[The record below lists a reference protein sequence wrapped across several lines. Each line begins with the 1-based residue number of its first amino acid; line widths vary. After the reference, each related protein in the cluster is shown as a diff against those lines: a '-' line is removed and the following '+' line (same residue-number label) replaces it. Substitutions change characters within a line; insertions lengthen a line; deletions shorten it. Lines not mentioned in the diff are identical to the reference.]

1 MSTRA
6 EALYA
11 ARAVL
16 QPKKSKYRAVKTTV
30 DGITFASKAEA
41 KRYQELKALEWAGQI
56 WDLKLQP
63 VFVLADAVTIN
74 GRRRPSIRYVGDF
87 AYKTL
92 DDKQV
97 VEDVKG
103 MLTPVYRLKRHLMKS
118 QLGID
123 IVEIGKNGT
132 R

>member
-1 MSTRA
+1 MVSPG
-6 EALYA
+6 YA

-16 QPKKSKYRAVKTTV
+16 QPAKKSKYRAIKTTV

-41 KRYQELKALEWAGQI
+41 KRYQELKALCLAGHI
-56 WDLKLQP
+56 LNLKCQP

-74 GRRRPSIRYVGDF
+74 GRRRPSIRYVADF
-87 AYKTL
+87 SYYTP
-92 DDKQV
+92 DMDFV

-123 IVEIGKNGT
+123 IVEITK
-132 R
+132 

>member
-1 MSTRA
+1 MVSPG
-6 EALYA
+6 YA

-16 QPKKSKYRAVKTTV
+16 QPAKKSKYRAVKTVV

-41 KRYQELKALEWAGQI
+41 ERYRELKVLEKAGEI
-56 WDLKLQP
+56 GLLSLQP

-74 GRRRPSIRYVGDF
+74 GRKKPALKYKADF
-87 AYKTL
+87 SYMTKAGW
-92 DDKQV
+92 V

-123 IVEIGKNGT
+123 IVEITK
-132 R
+132 